1 MSSID
6 GIGKPTT
13 SQGVGT
19 QNQGT
24 ELAKKNSKDEDG
36 GFRSALSRVAG
47 GAASGVSKVADAVPG
62 GRAVGVAAEGVSRLV
77 GGSSH
82 DLPGAQSDQME
93 QMFEMQKQSQAFN
106 LQYLELQNELQEDNR
121 RFSTLSNLMKVRH
134 DTAKSAI
141 NNMHA

>member
-6 GIGKPTT
+6 GVGGPSP
-13 SQGVGT
+13 SQMGT
-19 QNQGT
+19 Q
-24 ELAKKNSKDEDG
+24 EAAKEKDCDDDG
-36 GFRSALSRVAG
+36 GFRSALSK
-47 GAASGVSKVADAVPG
+47 AASGVSKVAGTVPG
-62 GRAVGVAAEGVSRLV
+62 GSAVGLAAEGVSRLA
-77 GGSSH
+77 GGSD
-82 DLPGAQSDQME
+82 DLPGAQGDQME

-106 LQYLELQNELQEDNR
+106 MQYLELQNQMQEDNR

>member
-6 GIGKPTT
+6 GMGGPSP
-13 SQGVGT
+13 SQGMGT
-19 QNQGT
+19 QSTGVDS
-24 ELAKKNSKDEDG
+24 AKEKDCDEG

-47 GAASGVSKVADAVPG
+47 GVSRVAGAIPG
-62 GRAVGVAAEGVSRLV
+62 GTAVSLTAEGVSRLA
-77 GGSSH
+77 GGSS
-82 DLPGAQSDQME
+82 DELSGAQSDQLE
-93 QMFEMQKQSQAFN
+93 QMFEMQEQSQAFN
-106 LQYLELQNELQEDNR
+106 MQYLELQNQMQADNR